1 MADLYGLPATISDLD
16 PGPVDDGG
24 RLHVLEV
31 MGIMD
36 MPSFVIGR
44 AKDSIGIWKRLRVSQ
59 ETWAAGRAGGIEVV
73 TGLPR
78 SLLDIFAGML
88 DNDKDY
94 TERKFL
100 EWPGEIGNYL
110 QCHLWECCRLS
121 GVLELRRRQRR
132 RRLKAKRPP
141 AIDGLAPPPDNEQPP
156 SELVMC
162 RLMAAMDALYGA
174 AGLPR
179 NSHLLV
185 QNGMIYPLFTASLE
199 VAQLRVHPEWKAT
212 LREIWRDF
220 GRRDEFSLTNA
231 TFALVEDCW
240 AESFDYC
247 DVDDAARQRNL
258 EVALF

>member
-1 MADLYGLPATISDLD
+1 MADLYDLPATIPDLD

-36 MPSFVIGR
+36 MPSFVVGR
-44 AKDSIGIWKRLRVSQ
+44 AKEAIGIWKRLRVSQ
-59 ETWAAGRAGGIEVV
+59 ETWAAGRTGGIEVV

-94 TERKFL
+94 TERRFL
-100 EWPGEIGNYL
+100 DWPGDMGNYL

-121 GVLELRRRQRR
+121 GVLEIRRRHRHRR
-132 RRLKAKRPP
+132 HRAKKSP
-141 AIDGLAPPPDNEQPP
+141 LAAAEEQPP
-156 SELVMC
+156 SEIIMC

-185 QNGMIYPLFTASLE
+185 QNGIIYPLFRASLE
-199 VAQLRVHPEWKAT
+199 VTHLQAHPEWKAT
-212 LREIWRDF
+212 ICDIWRDF
-220 GRRDEFSLTNA
+220 ARRDEFSLTNA
-231 TFALVEDCW
+231 TFNLIEEGW
-240 AESFDYC
+240 ADGSEYFDI
-247 DVDDAARQRNL
+247 DEAARRKDF